1 MEKTLKDLR
10 IGEKGIISSV
20 ESSGEALRRHLLDL
34 GLVPGAEVQLVK
46 AAPMGDPIEI
56 LIHGYELTLRRHE
69 AAGIGISEPATGS
82 VQADST
88 SKDTDSDYNFYL
100 HEHNSHPGLGE
111 SGKYHSKDHADPM
124 PKNAPLRLAIVGQHN
139 SGKTALFNYL
149 TGESGHVGN
158 FPGVTVEVAEAP
170 VKGHA
175 NTTVADL
182 PGIYSLQAY
191 SEEEKITRDFILKE
205 KPNGIINIIDANH
218 LERSLYLT
226 VQLMELGIP
235 MALALNM
242 MDEVTNS
249 GGTIRINELE
259 KLLGIPVVPIS
270 VNKGNGISE
279 FMDHMTH
286 VATYREKPAFKG
298 LDNAGSILSGA
309 DGADTY
315 ARLATERYNFIEQIC
330 RATVIKPRE
339 TKKGVISQKIDR
351 ILTGR
356 WTAIPAFLV
365 IMCTLIWL
373 TVDVI
378 GAWLQRILDGGI
390 TVLAAKVG
398 SLLAGW
404 EVAGWMRRLVVE
416 AIFGGV
422 GSVLSFLPIVI
433 TLFFFLSMLEDSGY
447 MARIAF
453 VSDKMLR
460 RIGLSGRSIVPLL
473 FGFGCSVPGVM
484 AARTLPSARDR
495 KATILLMP
503 FMSCSA
509 KIAIY
514 TFFIVNFFPGHAAA
528 VMISLYLLGI
538 LVGIAVALVRKWRAK
553 NYQPAPFVMEMPV
566 YRLPRA
572 ANVGQLL
579 WDKTNDF
586 LQISFTVIFLASIVV
601 WFLQSFSFRFDFV
614 TDSSES
620 MLAAIAGVLAPLFKP
635 LGLGDW
641 RIVTSLICG
650 FMAKESVVSTMEV
663 LSVGSLLTVQTAVPM
678 LIFCLLYTPCV
689 AATAAIRRELG
700 RGWAAFVVVFQ
711 CLLAWLCAWIG
722 YMITC
727 LIV

>member
-1 MEKTLKDLR
+1 M
-10 IGEKGIISSV
+10 
-20 ESSGEALRRHLLDL
+20 
-34 GLVPGAEVQLVK
+34 
-46 AAPMGDPIEI
+46 
-56 LIHGYELTLRRHE
+56 
-69 AAGIGISEPATGS
+69 
-82 VQADST
+82 
-88 SKDTDSDYNFYL
+88 
-100 HEHNSHPGLGE
+100 
-111 SGKYHSKDHADPM
+111 
-124 PKNAPLRLAIVGQHN
+124 
-139 SGKTALFNYL
+139 
-149 TGESGHVGN
+149 
-158 FPGVTVEVAEAP
+158 
-170 VKGHA
+170 
-175 NTTVADL
+175 
-182 PGIYSLQAY
+182 
-191 SEEEKITRDFILKE
+191 
-205 KPNGIINIIDANH
+205 
-218 LERSLYLT
+218 
-226 VQLMELGIP
+226 
-235 MALALNM
+235 
-242 MDEVTNS
+242 
-249 GGTIRINELE
+249 
-259 KLLGIPVVPIS
+259 
-270 VNKGNGISE
+270 NKGNGISE

-309 DGADTY
+309 DGSDTY
-315 ARLATERYNFIEQIC
+315 ARLAKERYNFIEQIC

-365 IMCTLIWL
+365 IMCTVIWL

-390 TVLAAKVG
+390 TALAAKVG

-572 ANVGQLL
+572 ANVGHLL
-579 WDKTNDF
+579 WDKTKDF
-586 LQISFTVIFLASIVV
+586 LQMAFTVIFLASIVV